1 MGAWLKADMTYIT
14 VLEIDAIITVL
25 KDEGA
30 SIPDDMTIYRK
41 RQLVEAL
48 RQKMINLNLLDFDDG

>member
-1 MGAWLKADMTYIT
+1 MTYIT

-41 RQLVEAL
+41 RQMVEAL
-48 RQKMINLNLLDFDDG
+48 RQKMIELKVAKDG